1 MSKNTKKSG
10 FAQNVESQ
18 LSVSNPI
25 SQHKLLMENI
35 DSLKSN
41 IKETIKLILPFSQN
55 IQPNEAP
62 CEMAKFVASKVCSLK
77 IEPGQMKDIF
87 SITKMKEL
95 LAQAQQQVED
105 LTSDLKIND
114 ISADISGQLSDIV
127 DTTSKVSQEASKDIQ
142 KGGGNSKY
150 QYILNPKTNRKV
162 SIHSKLGRNII
173 LSYIDNL

>member
-10 FAQNVESQ
+10 FAQNVEAQ

-25 SQHKLLMENI
+25 SQQKLLMENI
-35 DSLKSN
+35 DSLKTN

-55 IQPNEAP
+55 IQANEAP

-77 IEPGQMKDIF
+77 IAPGQMKDLF

-95 LAQAQQQVED
+95 LTQAQQQVED

-114 ISADISGQLSDIV
+114 ISADVSGQLSDIV
-127 DTTSKVSQEASKDIQ
+127 DTTSKLSQEATKDIQ
-142 KGGGNSKY
+142 KGGGNNKY
-150 QYILNPKTNRKV
+150 QYIINPKTNRKV
-162 SIHSKLGRNII
+162 SIHSKLGRSII